1 MFKVEGKYNMALRF
15 VGRTQNR
22 HIALPRLLLAPEHCT
37 ASLKLCQSPRYGTL
51 SLVPWHDKCVSS
63 IDPGL

>member
-1 MFKVEGKYNMALRF
+1 MALRF
-15 VGRTQNR
+15 VGRTQTVLAKQD
-22 HIALPRLLLAPEHCT
+22 IALPRLLLAPQHCT
-37 ASLKLCQSPRYGTL
+37 DSLKPCQSPRYGTL